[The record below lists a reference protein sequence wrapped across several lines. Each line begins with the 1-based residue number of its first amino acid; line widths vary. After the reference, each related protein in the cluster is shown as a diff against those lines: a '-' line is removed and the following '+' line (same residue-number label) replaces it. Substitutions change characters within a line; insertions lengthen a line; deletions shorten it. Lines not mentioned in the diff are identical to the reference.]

1 MLAVATVLAAA
12 WPATLQTQVHPPGHS
27 GLSLRLAFQWGLAA
41 VVATPGRQWRPE
53 EGRRMA
59 TYVSLI
65 KFTQQG
71 IATIKDGPARLDS
84 GKETLKAFGSELKAF
99 YLTMG
104 RYDVVAISEAPDDE
118 AAAKVALA
126 IGSAGNVTTE
136 TLRAFT
142 EDEYRAI
149 VAALP

>member
-1 MLAVATVLAAA
+1 
-12 WPATLQTQVHPPGHS
+12 
-27 GLSLRLAFQWGLAA
+27 
-41 VVATPGRQWRPE
+41 
-53 EGRRMA
+53 MA
-59 TYVSLI
+59 TYISLMN
-65 KFTQQG
+65 FTQQG
-71 IATIKDGPARLDS
+71 IASIKEGPGRLDA

-104 RYDVVAISEAPDDE
+104 RYDIVAISEAPDDE

-142 EDEYRAI
+142 EDDYRAI
-149 VAALP
+149 VASLP

>member
-1 MLAVATVLAAA
+1 
-12 WPATLQTQVHPPGHS
+12 
-27 GLSLRLAFQWGLAA
+27 
-41 VVATPGRQWRPE
+41 
-53 EGRRMA
+53 MA
-59 TYVSLI
+59 TYISLI
-65 KFTQQG
+65 KLTHQG
-71 IATIKDGPARLDS
+71 VTSIKDAPARLDA
-84 GKETLKAFGSELKAF
+84 GKETLKSFGSELKAF

-104 RYDVVAISEAPDDE
+104 SYDIVTISEAPDAA

-142 EDEYRAI
+142 EDEYREI